1 MTTLEAASTLGR
13 VDTKSRMDT
22 GVSTRIAFL
31 DHIRTLMVLL
41 VVVYHAVASN
51 QPNCL
56 PQVTDSDS
64 RNLNRHY
71 GMRWEV

>member
-51 QPNCL
+51 
-56 PQVTDSDS
+56 
-64 RNLNRHY
+64 
-71 GMRWEV
+71 